1 MPPVIKLVGGW
12 GGGGVIWITMYV
24 CLDDMN
30 HKPFVT
36 KLGMKVHHYELECH
50 VKKKIGVPSSRSRLT
65 EGSYD
70 RKQHFWPYFLN

>member
-1 MPPVIKLVGGW
+1 
-12 GGGGVIWITMYV
+12 MYV

-50 VKKKIGVPSSRSRLT
+50 VKQKIGLPSSRSRLT

-70 RKQHFWPYFLN
+70 QK